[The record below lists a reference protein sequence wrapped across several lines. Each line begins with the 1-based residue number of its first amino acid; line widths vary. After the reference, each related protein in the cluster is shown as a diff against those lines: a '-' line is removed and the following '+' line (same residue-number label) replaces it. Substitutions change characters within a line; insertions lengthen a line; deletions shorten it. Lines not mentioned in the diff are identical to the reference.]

1 MTIDRRDVT
10 FRSGDSFAEGWLF
23 LPENAGHG
31 TPAPGVAMA
40 HGVGATK
47 DMFLEPIARRF
58 ADAGLGVLLFDYRS
72 FGTSGGEPRQRV
84 FPRDQ
89 AEDYKSALTCLS
101 LQPEIDSDRLGV
113 WGTSF
118 GGGTVLH
125 VAAYDPRVNAVVS
138 QVGAMDLR
146 EIAHKA
152 MTADQ
157 LAALEQTTIQERV
170 RHATEGGEVYIPDI
184 GKPDDGPALQVDQE
198 SWDFAHEAASA
209 SWRNQVSVSSFE
221 AILEHAPAKSIEL
234 IAPRPLL
241 MILAKD
247 DTISSSDLIRDA
259 FARAGKPK
267 RLLEVE
273 GGHYSVYPW
282 SRGQSADQAGQAATD
297 WFVDHLL
304 DGAASQK
311 GRGDRVREPETAG
324 R

>member
-1 MTIDRRDVT
+1 MTIERRDVT
-10 FRSGDSFAEGWLF
+10 FKSGDSFAAGWF
-23 LPENAGHG
+23 FPPEEAGSG
-31 TPAPGVAMA
+31 SGVPAVAMA

-58 ADAGLGVLLFDYRS
+58 ADAGFAVLLFDYRS

-89 AEDYKSALTCLS
+89 VEDYRSALTWLS
-101 LQPEIDSDRLGV
+101 LQPGIDAERLGV

-125 VAAYDPRVNAVVS
+125 VAAYDPRVRVVVS
-138 QVGAMDLR
+138 QVGAMDLH
-146 EIAHKA
+146 EIVLKTAG
-152 MTADQ
+152 ADQ
-157 LAALEQTTIQERV
+157 LAALEQLTVQERI
-170 RHATEGGEVYIPDI
+170 RHATEGGESYIPDI
-184 GKPDDGPALQVDQE
+184 GKPDEGLALQTDQE
-198 SWDFAHEAASA
+198 SWDFAHEATSQ
-209 SWRNQVSVSSFE
+209 SWRNEVSISSFE

-247 DTISSSDLIRDA
+247 DTISSSELIRDA
-259 FARAGKPK
+259 FARAGQPK

-282 SRGQSADQAGQAATD
+282 SKGQSAEQAGQAATE
-297 WFVDHLL
+297 WFTEHL
-304 DGAASQK
+304 
-311 GRGDRVREPETAG
+311 RAG
-324 R
+324 TE